1 MESHKIA
8 VLALEKL
15 SGAGHG
21 GLHDSKEKTLRAPS
35 ALRRPCGKKATLRVE
50 QVEQNG
56 TMCWRGRQCLVW
68 KECPAVVM

>member
-21 GLHDSKEKTLRAPS
+21 GLHDSKEKIES
-35 ALRRPCGKKATLRVE
+35 SLRVAK
-50 QVEQNG
+50 
-56 TMCWRGRQCLVW
+56 TMW
-68 KECPAVVM
+68 KESNFAC